1 MPTLEE
7 QEIHYDHIDS
17 DDNGTYYDRNPVY
30 IDSDDDNLSYDQYF
44 GVENEET
51 RRNQFLTRTQTIF
64 SGKNKPRSLSM
75 SQ

>member
-17 DDNGTYYDRNPVY
+17 DDNGIYYDRNPVY
-30 IDSDDDNLSYDQYF
+30 EDSDDNSLNYSQYF
-44 GVENEET
+44 QIEDEEI

-64 SGKNKPRSLSM
+64 SGRNRTRSLSM